1 MPQLLLRLKEQGID
15 AKVNYTRAG
24 EAKGISYEL
33 DGIAFSGT
41 KLGAAYTFPGLQKH
55 RNISY
60 ESERD
65 DEAIKALN
73 SRPPANPNDS
83 QQPQVQSR
91 QKISHVSDEQRGRAE
106 QIYPIAWKIFQKAQR
121 LRKTLEESPGIWSYR
136 GESYALYHVRE
147 SASFSVW
154 NKDRGELARYEAGE
168 LQSAQGIQQQD
179 LETLRQHSE
188 AQQRR
193 FLLEK
198 QQQLQQQTKA
208 KDIDYER

>member
-55 RNISY
+55 RKISY

-73 SRPPANPNDS
+73 SRPPADPNDA
-83 QQPQVQSR
+83 QPPQAQLPE
-91 QKISHVSDEQRGRAE
+91 ILAEQREKAE
-106 QIYPIAWKIFQKAQR
+106 QVYPIAWSIFQKAQR
-121 LRKTLEESPGIWSYR
+121 LGKAQEESDGTWSYK
-136 GESYALYHVRE
+136 GQSYALYHIQE
-147 SASFSVW
+147 SASFSIS
-154 NKDRGELARYEAGE
+154 NRERGELGRYEAGE
-168 LQSAQGIQQQD
+168 LQSAQAIQEQD
-179 LETLRQHSE
+179 LETLRRHDE
-188 AQQRR
+188 TQQQE
-193 FLLEK
+193 LLERQK
-198 QQQLQQQTKA
+198 REQLQQQSTLPK
-208 KDIDYER
+208 KDIDYEQ